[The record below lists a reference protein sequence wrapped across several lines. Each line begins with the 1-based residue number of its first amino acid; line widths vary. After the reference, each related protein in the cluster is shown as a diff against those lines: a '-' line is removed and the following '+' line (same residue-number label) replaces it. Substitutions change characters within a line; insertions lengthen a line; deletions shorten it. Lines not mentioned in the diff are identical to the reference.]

1 MPIFHRLFLGCVG
14 VTFLLLAAAAARAG
28 TLEMP
33 GITKVHACSACHG
46 FNGNSLSDTM
56 PVLAGMDAGFIK
68 KAIQDYAS
76 GKRPSPEMEPYAK
89 MVLNVGVDD
98 VAAYFAKQ
106 PRRPTPISVDPAA
119 VARGRAASVQCQL
132 CHGPDGRGDPAKNI
146 PDLRGQPPGYLRN
159 QMVLFKADRRSPGDE
174 ILKPLKALM
183 KTLPDETMADLAA
196 YFSSQ
201 R

>member
-1 MPIFHRLFLGCVG
+1 MRIVHRLGIAGAGLLSL
-14 VTFLLLAAAAARAG
+14 LLLAGAAGAAS
-28 TLEMP
+28 LEMS
-33 GITKVHACSACHG
+33 GITKVYACSACHG
-46 FNGNSLSDTM
+46 FNGNSPSDTM

-106 PRRPTPISVDPAA
+106 PRRPTPISVDPTA
-119 VARGRAASVQCQL
+119 VARGRAASVQCQV
-132 CHGPDGRGDPAKNI
+132 CHGPDGRGDPARSI
-146 PDLRGQPPGYLRN
+146 PDLRGQPPRYLRN
-159 QMVLFKADRRSPGDE
+159 QMALFKQDRRSPGDE
-174 ILKPLKALM
+174 SLKALKALM

-196 YFSSQ
+196 FYSSQ